1 MNQIK
6 NFNIM
11 KHFKRP
17 SDMNLHELLV
27 EYDQKRH
34 ELKRDQIVITESLLG
49 FNLLKS
55 ANLNNLDQDRNI

>member
-1 MNQIK
+1 
-6 NFNIM
+6 
-11 KHFKRP
+11 
-17 SDMNLHELLV
+17 MNLHELLV